1 MDQHG
6 WESWLGTALL
16 AVLLVVADAAYAQ
29 AQATRSDKPYR
40 IYAITYRGMTD
51 IEKGFQDYFT
61 ARKIP
66 VEITWRDLNLDASR
80 LPGFIEEIRA
90 TKPELV
96 YTWGTSVTLG
106 IVGTYDAIDPKR
118 HIVNTPVVFT
128 LVAAPVAAKIVPD
141 LKSSGRNV
149 TGVSHVVPTETQL
162 RAMASYRPFRILG
175 VLYTPTEK
183 NSVVLIDEMRAIGR
197 KLGFSTVERTFRL
210 DAKRKVT
217 AEGAADLV
225 REIKKANAQWLY
237 LPPDSF
243 LGTQAKEIIIPAA
256 NAAGL
261 PTFASTEQ
269 LMGTGA
275 LSGLVSPY
283 FMVGQFTAYKA
294 EQILV
299 RKKAPKDIPVETL
312 KRFSYQIR
320 MEVAHKL
327 RLPPP
332 LPMFNYAE
340 IVAAS
345 GDRMP

>member
-6 WESWLGTALL
+6 WQSWFGTVLL

-29 AQATRSDKPYR
+29 AKATRPDKPYR

-51 IEKGFQDYFT
+51 IEKGFQEYFA

-80 LPGFIEEIRA
+80 LPGFIAEIRA

-106 IVGTYDAIDPKR
+106 IVGTYNGIDPKR

-162 RAMASYRPFRILG
+162 RAMAAYRPFRVLG

-197 KLGFSTVERTFRL
+197 KLGFSTVERTFHL
-210 DAKRKVT
+210 DANRKIT

-225 REIKKANAQWLY
+225 REIKAANAQWLY

-243 LGTQAKEIIIPAA
+243 LGTQAKDIIIPAA

-299 RKKAPKDIPVETL
+299 GKKAPKDIPVETL
-312 KRFSYQIR
+312 KRFSFQIR
-320 MEVAHKL
+320 MESAERLK
-327 RLPPP
+327 LPPP

-340 IVAAS
+340 IISAP
-345 GDRMP
+345 GGQMP

>member
-1 MDQHG
+1 MDKHG
-6 WESWLGTALL
+6 WHSWFATALL
-16 AVLLVVADAAYAQ
+16 GALLVVADAAYGQ
-29 AQATRSDKPYR
+29 AQPVRRDKPYR

-51 IEKGFQDYFT
+51 IEKGFQEYFKT
-61 ARKIP
+61 RKIP

-106 IVGTYDAIDPKR
+106 IVGAYDAIDPKK

-128 LVAAPVAAKIVPD
+128 LVAAPAAAKIVRD
-141 LKSSGRNV
+141 VKSSGRNL
-149 TGVSHVVPTETQL
+149 TGVSHVVPTEAQF
-162 RAMASYRPFRILG
+162 RAMASYRPFQIVG

-183 NSVVLIDEMRAIGR
+183 NSVALIGEMRTVGS
-197 KLGFSTVERTFRL
+197 KMGFTTVERTFRL
-210 DAKRKVT
+210 DANKKAT

-225 REIKKANAQWLY
+225 REIKAAKAQWLY

-243 LGTQAKEIIIPAA
+243 LGTQAEKVIIPAA
-256 NAAGL
+256 MAAGL

-269 LMGTGA
+269 LMQTGA
-275 LSGLVSPY
+275 LSGLVSRY
-283 FMVGQFTAYKA
+283 YNVGQFTAYKA

-299 RKKAPKDIPVETL
+299 GKMAPKDIPVETL

-320 MEVAHKL
+320 MEATHQLK
-327 RLPPP
+327 LPPP

-340 IVAAS
+340 LI
-345 GDRMP
+345 GTPPKP